1 MKNNLNQYIATEYE
15 NLKSLFGYG
24 YSLWAEQSLD
34 AVRIY
39 PSEPAGLV
47 PGSPKQHERSEKPG
61 FYGNMQIRERYHA
74 VKDVPGYGKI
84 LHKRLLCGRGYG
96 FGLYCGYPEDEST
109 LIHNQKRKNCAAD
122 YLAGKLGR
130 TVGI

>member
-1 MKNNLNQYIATEYE
+1 MDSRITSKGESVCSCRSGDENKN
-15 NLKSLFGYG
+15 SLIFLWFYAFGYG

-39 PSEPAGLV
+39 PSEQADLV
-47 PGSPKQHERSEKPG
+47 LGSPKQHEWTEKPE

-84 LHKRLLCGRGYG
+84 SLKQLLCGRGYK
-96 FGLYCGYPEDEST
+96 FGS
-109 LIHNQKRKNCAAD
+109 
-122 YLAGKLGR
+122 R
-130 TVGI
+130 TSKY